1 MSDDMLPRD
10 DSPEAAGAKP
20 KGTPEGAESTR
31 EAAGSAPKA
40 ASTTEASEDRP
51 GVEKPK
57 PSPKGE
63 SARKADTP
71 RAEGKAAEGKGAEG
85 KGGRT
90 REAKP
95 REAKPREE
103 GAKGGRPAAKDG
115 EAPMRRTQPVR
126 LRERYRTDVLPK
138 LRDRFRYRNVMEV
151 PKLEKVVVNVRVG
164 DATSDTRFVDKAV
177 EELSVIAG
185 QRPAVARARK
195 SIAAFK
201 LRRGMPIAARV
212 TLRGDR
218 MYEFVDKLFSVA
230 LPRIKDFKGISERQF
245 DGRGNLNIGVR
256 EQLIFPEIEYDKVE
270 KIRGMDITLVTTAK
284 TDEEAR
290 ELLRLMGLPLR
301 AAGLS

>member
-1 MSDDMLPRD
+1 MSDAERNDQN
-10 DSPEAAGAKP
+10 
-20 KGTPEGAESTR
+20 GTPKP
-31 EAAGSAPKA
+31 AATPKPPKAPKA
-40 ASTTEASEDRP
+40 SKTQAPQGD
-51 GVEKPK
+51 
-57 PSPKGE
+57 
-63 SARKADTP
+63 
-71 RAEGKAAEGKGAEG
+71 G
-85 KGGRT
+85 KGGAR
-90 REAKP
+90 P
-95 REAKPREE
+95 REAKPREGAAK
-103 GAKGGRPAAKDG
+103 GAKPAARDDKPAARDDKPAARDG
-115 EAPMRRTQPVR
+115 EASAPRTQPVR
-126 LRERYRTDVLPK
+126 LRERYRSDVLPK
-138 LRDRFRYRNVMEV
+138 LRERFRYRNVMEV

-164 DATSDTRFVDKAV
+164 DATTDTRFVDKAV

-201 LRRGMPIAARV
+201 LRKGMPIAARV

-290 ELLRLMGLPLR
+290 ELLRFMGLPLR
-301 AAGLS
+301 EAGAA

>member
-1 MSDDMLPRD
+1 MTDDQRHD
-10 DSPEAAGAKP
+10 QKDQNGAAAPAK
-20 KGTPEGAESTR
+20 
-31 EAAGSAPKA
+31 AGKAPKA
-40 ASTTEASEDRP
+40 QTKPGEAKP
-51 GVEKPK
+51 G
-57 PSPKGE
+57 
-63 SARKADTP
+63 
-71 RAEGKAAEGKGAEG
+71 
-85 KGGRT
+85 
-90 REAKP
+90 EAKP
-95 REAKPREE
+95 REVKPREPKPRE
-103 GAKGGRPAAKDG
+103 TKPRDDAAKAARPAPQDG
-115 EAPMRRTQPVR
+115 EVPARRTQPVR

-138 LRDRFRYRNVMEV
+138 LRERFRYRNVMEV

-164 DATSDTRFVDKAV
+164 DATADTRFVDKAV
-177 EELSVIAG
+177 EELSLIAG

-201 LRRGMPIAARV
+201 LRKGMPIAARV

-301 AAGLS
+301 EAALS